1 MTTTRINGAD
11 LASQLPD
18 TRPLH
23 RPPPSQVPAPTET
36 LSKNLQMVHEARELE
51 RRRRSTFAKDMAKF
65 KEKKRRSA
73 PLPQRDQM
81 EAEPLPAAPATDPR
95 PARKTQQP
103 DRLRPS
109 WQEHMEQRRKEMLRE
124 AREESRKLDA
134 RMEAASL
141 DSSASTQGVSFFEVS
156 PFLRG
161 INQILDKQR
170 SCGCCED
177 PHFQAKDPPKKGQT
191 IGAPIMFMCSNCNT
205 EAAART
211 STDLPRKKKANG
223 KLPRGPPKNSLTT
236 RAVAAFNASGLGCS
250 GSQTF
255 MTL

>member
-1 MTTTRINGAD
+1 MTTTHIKGAD

-36 LSKNLQMVHEARELE
+36 QFKNLQMVHEARELE

-177 PHFQAKDPPKKGQT
+177 PHFQAKDPRRRGKRL
-191 IGAPIMFMCSNCNT
+191 APPSCSCVPIAT
-205 EAAART
+205 RRRPRELAPT
-211 STDLPRKKKANG
+211 SPVKKKQTGNY
-223 KLPRGPPKNSLTT
+223 
-236 RAVAAFNASGLGCS
+236 LG
-250 GSQTF
+250 GH
-255 MTL
+255 LKIP